1 MIYCTKVSFNFKT
14 KINMW
19 EVNIQQNITQKEL
32 VSSNLKCFFEE
43 KEDDKKITA
52 LELRELKDH
61 YLRVESLLTL
71 SAKDEL
77 WWLLKS
83 RGIWLLKNWV
93 TIKNEWF
100 NLDSL
105 IYLLGKINK
114 DFVSKNKS
122 KLDKMAQELSSWKKS
137 KQVVSFDFNKWELIL
152 HENWLFDWNLAYNDD
167 EVDLDNLY
175 LSETMN
181 KWTRAVSKEAK
192 DSVDNL
198 KDSVN
203 RLVSESKRAFK
214 SKILGN
220 NNPSTETIWN
230 NNPFPVSAP
239 AIDLNKI
246 ASDKADK
253 DVENFLLWKKPD
265 SKKIPEEQV
274 KQKETPA
281 LEVKEEVK
289 EKTSTPEAKEIQK
302 EAPPLTQAEI
312 SAITPRQEVQ
322 TPITDKPKN
331 PKIIKAENHKMKAP
345 KFDFEVNEWDIWEIV
360 WTRVNMRDINGKIT
374 QRFVNWKFKIEFTW
388 NKTILNWLPY
398 FEVKDM
404 DNIWYVSV
412 KQLKKTEALTTW
424 NNDEVTE
431 IISKYLNKI

>member
-1 MIYCTKVSFNFKT
+1 MIYCTKVSFNFKI

-19 EVNIQQNITQKEL
+19 EVNTEQNITQKEL

-52 LELRELKDH
+52 LELRELKDN
-61 YLRVESLLTL
+61 YLRVESLLTP
-71 SAKDEL
+71 SAKDKL

-122 KLDKMAQELSSWKKS
+122 KLDKIAQELSSWKKYQ
-137 KQVVSFDFNKWELIL
+137 QVVSFDFNKWELIL
-152 HENWLFDWNLAYNDD
+152 HENWLFDWNLTYNDN

-175 LSETMN
+175 LSETMDR
-181 KWTRAVSKEAK
+181 WTRAVGKEAK

-198 KDSVN
+198 KGSVN
-203 RLVSESKRAFK
+203 RLVSESKRAFR

-220 NNPSTETIWN
+220 NIPSTETIWN
-230 NNPFPVSAP
+230 NNPTPVSAIAP
-239 AIDLNKI
+239 VIDPNKI
-246 ASDKADK
+246 ISDKADSEAEK
-253 DVENFLLWKKPD
+253 YLWKKAPA
-265 SKKIPEEQV
+265 SEV
-274 KQKETPA
+274 QK
-281 LEVKEEVK
+281 EVKELEVK
-289 EKTSTPEAKEIQK
+289 EKTLTPEAKEIQK

-331 PKIIKAENHKMKAP
+331 PKIIKAENHKIKAP

-431 IISKYLNKI
+431 IIGKYLNKI